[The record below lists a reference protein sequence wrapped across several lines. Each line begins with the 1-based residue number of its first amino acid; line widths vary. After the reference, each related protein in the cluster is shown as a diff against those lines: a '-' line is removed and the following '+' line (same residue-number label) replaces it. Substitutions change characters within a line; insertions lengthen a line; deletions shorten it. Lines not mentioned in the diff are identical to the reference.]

1 MLERFKRPADSPL
14 DLTALRIRLIDI
26 LALIYVIAL
35 PVSYA
40 VSFPFFFSERYFLLS
55 ALDIVLWIALLIRVM
70 VPSIGYRISSIIWL
84 AMLYMLT
91 ISFVI
96 YLGPNYARVAWM
108 ILCVAMASI
117 FFGTRAAIASTAFN
131 ALMLI
136 TLYRFMPDS
145 SAAWNA
151 VRQMSFGS
159 WTMFIVNSGFISL
172 SIGIPVGYLIIN
184 LNRSLQNE
192 RQAKEEQSATLE
204 ELEAAMEELQATN
217 EEFEAQNEEL
227 VRSEQE
233 LSAKE
238 TFIRRIV
245 ENAPAVIFRLNLT
258 TGLMEFAS
266 PGSVNLTGYTLEE
279 TATGRN
285 LFKKLVPDEWKDT
298 LKSYWKNLEKGNS
311 VDAIRYPIIH
321 KSGELRWIEQ
331 RNVILRDEGGRTV
344 GVEGFCTDITMQVE
358 MEEALRQ
365 SEEQYRNLVEN
376 INEVIFSVDAAGYFT
391 YITHA
396 ITRVA
401 EFTPAELLG
410 KNFLSFIHPEDI
422 PVITRRFVELSENIR
437 MPLEYRIVTR
447 SGQTRWVMSYSNAII
462 VNGEFQGING
472 IITDIHDRK
481 EAEAE
486 RERVQ
491 NQLVQAQKM
500 EAVGT
505 LAGGLA
511 HDFNNMLGGIMGSLD
526 LVSILLKKE
535 ELSQG
540 EAIRNYLDTALDS
553 TRRAADLTR
562 RLLTLSRKKELN
574 LAPVDVNRALTNVLK
589 ICRGSFPKSV
599 RLDFRIGEKEMLIH
613 ADATQVE
620 QVLINLCLNASQAM
634 TTMRP
639 EGDKAGGTL
648 RVLAG
653 PFQCG
658 SEFCAVHPEAEPG
671 AGYVR
676 IQVCDTGVGMDPD
689 TKKRIFE
696 PFFTTKQKD
705 SGTGL
710 GLAMAYGII
719 KQHQGFIDVYSEPG
733 KGSTFTIYIPRLSEA
748 AGVTAAEKRNGIVQ
762 GRGLILVVD
771 DEEAILRVA
780 KGMLGQ
786 FGYEVLTAKNAAEG
800 IDLYRAENGRI
811 SAVILDLSMPGMSG
825 LEAYD
830 RMKEIN
836 PGIRALLTSG
846 LMEDD
851 HMARSREKGIRG
863 FVQKPYSA
871 EELSRK
877 IKEII
882 G

>member
-1 MLERFKRPADSPL
+1 MLDRYRIISANPV
-14 DLTALRIRLIDI
+14 DLATLRNRLIDL
-26 LALIYVIAL
+26 LAIIFVVIFPISLIINIPIFISREQYIPIIIDV
-35 PVSYA
+35 
-40 VSFPFFFSERYFLLS
+40 
-55 ALDIVLWIALLIRVM
+55 VLWVLLLIRTM
-70 VPSIGYRISSIIWL
+70 VPSLGYRIRNIIWL
-84 AMLYMLT
+84 IILYGMT
-91 ISFVI
+91 ISFLVI
-96 YLGPNYARVAWM
+96 LGPAYARIAWL
-108 ILCVAMASI
+108 ILCMSMAAI
-117 FFGTRAAIASTAFN
+117 FYGTRAALAAAVFN
-131 ALMLI
+131 ALLLV
-136 TLYRFMPDS
+136 TLYLIFDDYNPVWVSVHRDGLMHWILFVINLTLISLCIGLP
-145 SAAWNA
+145 
-151 VRQMSFGS
+151 
-159 WTMFIVNSGFISL
+159 SGFLISHL
-172 SIGIPVGYLIIN
+172 EK
-184 LNRSLQNE
+184 SLKNE
-192 RQAKEEQSATLE
+192 RLTEEEQVATLE

-217 EEFEAQNEEL
+217 QEYEAQNEEL
-227 VRSEQE
+227 IRSEQE
-233 LSAKE
+233 LMAKE

-245 ENAPAVIFRLNLT
+245 ENAPAVIFRISLT
-258 TGLMEFAS
+258 TGELEYAS
-266 PGSVNLTGYTLEE
+266 PGSINLTGYTLNE
-279 TATGRN
+279 TRTGKN
-285 LFKKLVPDEWKDT
+285 LFKKVVPDEWKDT
-298 LKSYWKNLEKGNS
+298 LKTYWQDLTKGDPG
-311 VDAIRYPIIH
+311 DAIRYPIIH

-331 RNVILRDEGGRTV
+331 RNVLLRDEAGTPV

-365 SEEQYRNLVEN
+365 SEEKYRNLVEN
-376 INEVIFSVDAAGYFT
+376 INEVIYSVDSTGVFT
-391 YITHA
+391 YISHA
-396 ITRVA
+396 ITRLG
-401 EFTPAELLG
+401 EYTPADLVG
-410 KNFLSFIHPEDI
+410 KNFLSFIHPDDLDR
-422 PVITRRFVELSENIR
+422 ITNRFVELSDNIR
-437 MPLEYRIVTR
+437 TPLEYRIMTK
-447 SGQTRWVMSYSNAII
+447 SGRFRWVMSYSNPI
-462 VNGEFQGING
+462 VVGGEFQGVNG

-526 LVSILLKKE
+526 LVSIFLKKE
-535 ELSQG
+535 ELTQG
-540 EAIRNYLDTALDS
+540 DAIMNYIETALNS
-553 TRRAADLTR
+553 SHRAADLTR

-574 LAPVDVNRALTNVLK
+574 LAPVDVGKSLTNVLN

-599 RLDFRIGEKEMLIH
+599 KLDFQTGGGELHIQ

-620 QVLINLCLNASQAM
+620 QVLINLCLNASHAM

-639 EGDKAGGTL
+639 EGEKQGGTL
-648 RVLAG
+648 RVLGG
-653 PFQCG
+653 PYRCDQ
-658 SEFCAVHPEAEPG
+658 EFCTLHPEAQPDTN
-671 AGYVR
+671 YVR
-676 IQVCDTGVGMDPD
+676 IQVCDTGVGMDTE

-705 SGTGL
+705 AGTGL

-719 KQHQGFIDVYSEPG
+719 KQHQGFIEVYSEPG
-733 KGSTFTIYIPRLSEA
+733 SGSTFTIYMPKMGEA
-748 AGVTAAEKRNGIVQ
+748 AGEQAVEKKNGIVQ

-780 KGMLGQ
+780 AGMLGQ
-786 FGYEVLTAKNAAEG
+786 FGYEVLTAKNAALG
-800 IDLYRAENGRI
+800 IDLYRKEHGRI

-846 LMEDD
+846 LMEDE

-882 G
+882 D

>member
-1 MLERFKRPADSPL
+1 MLKRLKSLSEGAVDLENLRGRFIDYLAYVFVFLLPLSFIINFPVFIRQESYGLIAVDVILWIFLLVRVFIPSLGRRLGNIIWIAIIYSMATSFLIILGPYYARPAWL
-14 DLTALRIRLIDI
+14 IFCVVTAAI
-26 LALIYVIAL
+26 LYGSRAAVLATAVNAAILGALYFISADNNPAWAMVRRDGMDKWLSFIFNLSLATLCIGL
-35 PVSYA
+35 PVG
-40 VSFPFFFSERYFLLS
+40 FLIKRMNTS
-55 ALDIVLWIALLIRVM
+55 LL
-70 VPSIGYRISSIIWL
+70 
-84 AMLYMLT
+84 
-91 ISFVI
+91 
-96 YLGPNYARVAWM
+96 
-108 ILCVAMASI
+108 
-117 FFGTRAAIASTAFN
+117 
-131 ALMLI
+131 
-136 TLYRFMPDS
+136 
-145 SAAWNA
+145 
-151 VRQMSFGS
+151 
-159 WTMFIVNSGFISL
+159 
-172 SIGIPVGYLIIN
+172 
-184 LNRSLQNE
+184 NE
-192 RQAKEEQSATLE
+192 RQTKDEQSATLE

-258 TGLMEFAS
+258 TGLMEFVS
-266 PGSVNLTGYTLEE
+266 PGSIDLTGYTLEE

-285 LFKKLVPDEWKDT
+285 LFKKLIPDEWKGT

-311 VDAIRYPIIH
+311 SDAIRYPIIH
-321 KSGELRWIEQ
+321 KSGEIRWIEQ
-331 RNVILRDEGGRTV
+331 RNVILHDESGKLV

-365 SEEQYRNLVEN
+365 SEEKYRNLVEN

-401 EFTPAELLG
+401 EYTPAELVG

-422 PVITRRFVELSENIR
+422 NIITKRFVELSENIR
-437 MPLEYRIVTR
+437 MPLEYRIMTR

-540 EAIRNYLDTALDS
+540 EAIQNYVDTALDS
-553 TRRAADLTR
+553 THRAADLTR

-574 LAPVDVNRALTNVLK
+574 LAPVDVNKALANVLK

-599 RLDFRIGEKEMLIH
+599 KLDFQIGEQELLIN

-639 EGDKAGGTL
+639 AGDKAGGTL
-648 RVLAG
+648 RVLAE
-653 PFQCG
+653 PFRC
-658 SEFCAVHPEAEPG
+658 SKEFCAIHPEAEP
-671 AGYVR
+671 ADGYVR
-676 IQVCDTGVGMDPD
+676 IQVLDTGVGMDPD

-733 KGSTFTIYIPRLSEA
+733 RGSTFTVYIPQMTET
-748 AGVTAAEKRNGIVQ
+748 AGVLAAEKKNGIVQ

-780 KGMLGQ
+780 TGMLGQ
-786 FGYEVLTAKNAAEG
+786 FGYEVMTAKNAAEG
-800 IDLYRAENGRI
+800 IDLYRRDHGRI

-846 LMEDD
+846 LMEDE

-882 G
+882 E